1 MLLDNFGIAEIVVD
15 RDAGIVDEDVEASDR
30 AGCARNLSRIGD
42 IKHQRRHTL
51 VGMLELAAR
60 SRLNLACST
69 PNRVINERPPDAVV
83 SASDQNTLICDIHSG
98 LL

>member
-1 MLLDNFGIAEIVVD
+1 
-15 RDAGIVDEDVEASDR
+15 
-30 AGCARNLSRIGD
+30 
-42 IKHQRRHTL
+42 
-51 VGMLELAAR
+51 MLELAAR